1 MTIILA
7 SSSPYRH
14 ELMKR
19 LGLPFQ
25 HQSPHII
32 ESRINGETPEQM
44 VQRLAKKKA
53 EVVAKNHQYGIVIGS
68 DQVVVLGDEI
78 LMKPVTH
85 EKAKSQLNKLSNR
98 CVKFITGLAVINIS
112 TQTVQTDL
120 VYYNVHFRELDNDVI
135 ERYLELEQPYDCAGS
150 FKSEALGISLIS
162 SMEGDDPTALIGLP
176 LIRLCEML
184 RNEGIQI
191 P

>member
-19 LGLPFQ
+19 LGLSFQ

>member
-1 MTIILA
+1 
-7 SSSPYRH
+7 
-14 ELMKR
+14 MKR
-19 LGLPFQ
+19 LGLSFQ